1 MEVTPSEPTP
11 ADIFAATLKASFA
24 PLVALQRDIRLLT
37 QGISE
42 FRQDLLASLA
52 QTSQILNEGLKA
64 SSEAIS
70 SVQDALKQ
78 GAKLTLDF
86 DRIMTD
92 IKIDKKF
99 TAEQTAAA
107 QERIQSLAQSTGRTS
122 GEIAQII
129 KTNIEKM
136 GEDFL
141 KPAKGAS
148 QLEVVENHA
157 VLYCLVG
164 DSCRVLK

>member
-1 MEVTPSEPTP
+1 MEVKPSEP
-11 ADIFAATLKASFA
+11 ASMDIFAATLKASFA
-24 PLVALQRDIRLLT
+24 PLVALQRDIQQLT
-37 QGISE
+37 QGIAE

-64 SSEAIS
+64 SSGAIS

-78 GAKLTLDF
+78 GTKLTLDF

-92 IKIDKKF
+92 IKIDTKY
-99 TAEQTAAA
+99 TAEQTTAA
-107 QERIQSLAQSTGRTS
+107 QERIHSLAQSTGRTS

-129 KTNIEKM
+129 KKNIDKM

-141 KPAKGAS
+141 KAAKGAS
-148 QLEVVENHA
+148 LLE
-157 VLYCLVG
+157 
-164 DSCRVLK
+164 RV

>member
-1 MEVTPSEPTP
+1 MEVEPSEP
-11 ADIFAATLKASFA
+11 ASMDIFAATLKDSLA
-24 PLVALQRDIRLLT
+24 PLGALRRDIQQLT
-37 QGISE
+37 QGIAE

-70 SVQDALKQ
+70 SVQDALKR

-92 IKIDKKF
+92 LKIDKKF
-99 TAEQTAAA
+99 RPEQSAAA
-107 QERIQSLAQSTGRTS
+107 QDRIHSLAQSTGRTI

-129 KTNIEKM
+129 KANIDKM

-141 KPAKGAS
+141 KAAKGAS
-148 QLEVVENHA
+148 LLE
-157 VLYCLVG
+157 
-164 DSCRVLK
+164 RV